1 MEGKLLASLSRTR
14 SDTLCPAY
22 SPLAPPKVL
31 LTSYRKVKPLP
42 KHHGSRAGPG

>member
-1 MEGKLLASLSRTR
+1 MPGGPQMEGKLLASLSYSPRTR

-31 LTSYRKVKPLP
+31 LTSYRKV
-42 KHHGSRAGPG
+42 